1 MKISYLPFVRSA
13 TAMFCLFSLN
23 SAATADE
30 LLTQAQKLI
39 DAGKARAAFVLLA
52 PQEDARAGDPAF
64 DTLLGIAAID
74 SGQHSRGV
82 FALERALS
90 VAPDNHRARAEIARA
105 YLALGETDSARE
117 ELKTVREQDIPPEVM
132 RNIDRYLDA
141 VDRIDTATRTTVRG
155 YLEGTLGHDDNL
167 NAGPRQGSI
176 AIPAFGGL
184 PFTIDKDSR
193 ASSSVFA
200 TAAGGATLR
209 HPVNKNL
216 ALTAGIS
223 GWQKVG
229 KHYSEYDTAAVDA
242 NAGILWS
249 AERNTWSLTG
259 QYNQIYL
266 DDHRF
271 RRASGLTA
279 QWQHD
284 YNARNQL
291 TTFVQ
296 YAALDYA
303 GQHIRDAHR
312 WVYGAGYAHA
322 LRSGEIIY
330 GSVYGINEKEKASQQ
345 SQLGHKGYG
354 LRFGAQTAAGQPL
367 VLFASAAFEARRYG
381 GEEAIFLKTRHDRQF
396 DISLGASWRFA
407 REWSLTP
414 RATYIKNRSNIELN
428 AYERTIVSL
437 TLRRDF

>member
-155 YLEGTLGHDDNL
+155 YLEGTLGHDRAIAYADVV
-167 NAGPRQGSI
+167 NAE
-176 AIPAFGGL
+176 
-184 PFTIDKDSR
+184 
-193 ASSSVFA
+193 
-200 TAAGGATLR
+200 
-209 HPVNKNL
+209 
-216 ALTAGIS
+216 
-223 GWQKVG
+223 QK
-229 KHYSEYDTAAVDA
+229 
-242 NAGILWS
+242 
-249 AERNTWSLTG
+249 SLTVKR
-259 QYNQIYL
+259 L
-266 DDHRF
+266 
-271 RRASGLTA
+271 
-279 QWQHD
+279 
-284 YNARNQL
+284 
-291 TTFVQ
+291 
-296 YAALDYA
+296 
-303 GQHIRDAHR
+303 
-312 WVYGAGYAHA
+312 
-322 LRSGEIIY
+322 
-330 GSVYGINEKEKASQQ
+330 
-345 SQLGHKGYG
+345 
-354 LRFGAQTAAGQPL
+354 
-367 VLFASAAFEARRYG
+367 
-381 GEEAIFLKTRHDRQF
+381 
-396 DISLGASWRFA
+396 
-407 REWSLTP
+407 
-414 RATYIKNRSNIELN
+414 
-428 AYERTIVSL
+428 
-437 TLRRDF
+437 